1 MFSILSY
8 FLSTLL
14 VKILFEENLAGRLYV
29 EKQGQIQGVQI
40 KTTVQKRRQGRL
52 WFEIPKIVKSVKQ
65 KKAQILS
72 FSGRTQQ
79 HGNFILFK
87 ICPSINIKNKNL

>member
-65 KKAQILS
+65 KKS
-72 FSGRTQQ
+72 T
-79 HGNFILFK
+79 NFKLFREDTTTWK
-87 ICPSINIKNKNL
+87 FYIIKNLSIDKYQK